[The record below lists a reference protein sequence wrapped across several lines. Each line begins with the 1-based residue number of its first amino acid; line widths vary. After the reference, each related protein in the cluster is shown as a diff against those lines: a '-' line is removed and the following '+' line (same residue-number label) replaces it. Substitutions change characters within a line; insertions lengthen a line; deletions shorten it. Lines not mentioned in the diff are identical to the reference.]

1 VEAAAQLA
9 GVVAQSDPSIPPLGK
24 LKLAALG
31 AVKILGAP
39 CPGEAMRVQ
48 AVIVGRLAGLVQA
61 RAQIHVQD
69 RLVLTAGLTL
79 AGSEPAK

>member
-1 VEAAAQLA
+1 
-9 GVVAQSDPSIPPLGK
+9 
-24 LKLAALG
+24 
-31 AVKILGAP
+31 
-39 CPGEAMRVQ
+39 MRVQ

-79 AGSEPAK
+79 GGSEPAK